1 MFLLCLNDIL
11 VIQVLKIFKD
21 NVFKD
26 EKYNDNGHLINIPYK
41 ETSSYIEKVTRA
53 AEIYTELYFEN
64 WKTRE
69 ENIRQWQKRQEA
81 NS

>member
-26 EKYNDNGHLINIPYK
+26 EKYKHYK
-41 ETSSYIEKVTRA
+41 VPDITLPKFKS
-53 AEIYTELYFEN
+53 
-64 WKTRE
+64 
-69 ENIRQWQKRQEA
+69 
-81 NS
+81 